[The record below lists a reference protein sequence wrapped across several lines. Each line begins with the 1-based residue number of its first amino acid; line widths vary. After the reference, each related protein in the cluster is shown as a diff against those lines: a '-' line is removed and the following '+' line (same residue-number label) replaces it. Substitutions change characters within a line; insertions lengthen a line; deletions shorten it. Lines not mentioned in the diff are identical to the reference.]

1 MYYINMREFR
11 KKKEVPKPSFFSK
24 MKIKITPAI
33 AALALAPV
41 FLFFATVF
49 WFDYSSVSAA
59 DSIIAQMVATE
70 DLSSKEHKDK
80 MRELAGASPVKK
92 LRGKVLYETY
102 TFDRTL
108 PLLSPRTAVAVYG
121 GADTVKVVAN
131 TSSSMWRSSPPGSSP
146 TAKL

>member
-92 LRGKVLYETY
+92 LRGKVLYETCLLY
-102 TFDRTL
+102 TS
-108 PLLSPRTAVAVYG
+108 PSPR
-121 GADTVKVVAN
+121 D
-131 TSSSMWRSSPPGSSP
+131 S
-146 TAKL
+146 